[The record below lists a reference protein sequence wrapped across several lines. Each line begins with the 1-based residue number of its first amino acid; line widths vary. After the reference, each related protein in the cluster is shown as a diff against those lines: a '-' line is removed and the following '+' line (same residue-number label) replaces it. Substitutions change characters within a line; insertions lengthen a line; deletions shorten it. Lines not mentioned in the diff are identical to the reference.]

1 MNGILKSMIGRK
13 VSVFSVMS
21 SSSARDDGILQSAD
35 DQCIVLEKGDER
47 LVFILANVRLI
58 KILE

>member
-1 MNGILKSMIGRK
+1 MNGILKSLIGRK
-13 VSVFSVMS
+13 VTVYSTLS

-35 DQCIVLEKGDER
+35 EQCIVLEKGEER

-58 KILE
+58 KVLE